1 MMADRMLRLA
11 GAALLL
17 AFAAGCAA
25 EPAPGPDAAA
35 DAGAAGPAETRVV
48 DATGLGGDVPSFT
61 IRRQGRLMKVEF
73 YRAGGGVQRVIV
85 TSRSGRA
92 LDRADARTAYD
103 AAYAAAQQLDCGGGQ
118 PALVEPDS
126 ATFQEQGD
134 RTALTQGAAAWL
146 FRGRCG

>member
-1 MMADRMLRLA
+1 MMTNRMLRLT

-25 EPAPGPDAAA
+25 KPAPGPDG
-35 DAGAAGPAETRVV
+35 AGPDAAGPADTRVV
-48 DATGLGGDVPSFT
+48 DATGLDSDVPSFT
-61 IRRQGRLMKVEF
+61 VRRQGRLMQVQF
-73 YRAGGGVQRVIV
+73 YQAGGGIQRVVV

-103 AAYAAAQQLDCGGGQ
+103 AAFAAAQQLNCVGQ
-118 PALVEPDS
+118 SALVEPDS
-126 ATFQEQGD
+126 ATFQEQDD
-134 RTALTQGAAAWL
+134 RTALTQGAPAWI